1 MADIQTLR
9 EYREKLQDA
18 RFSGVRTL
26 RDSNGE
32 EVTYR
37 SQREI
42 ELAIA
47 AVDSEINHLQRARRS
62 GDRIG
67 APVAA

>member
-1 MADIQTLR
+1 MPDLTQLR
-9 EYREKLQDA
+9 RYRDDLQDA

-37 SQREI
+37 SQGEI
-42 ELAIA
+42 ERAIA
-47 AVDSEINHLQRARRS
+47 ALDSEIAALTRRRS
-62 GDRIG
+62 SLIYLQTSKG
-67 APVAA
+67 V

>member
-47 AVDSEINHLQRARRS
+47 AIDSEINHLQRWRAAL
-62 GDRIG
+62 IG
-67 APVAA
+67 LHTSKGL

>member
-47 AVDSEINHLQRARRS
+47 AIDSEINHLQRGR
-62 GDRIG
+62 
-67 APVAA
+67 AALIRLQSSKGL

>member
-47 AVDSEINHLQRARRS
+47 AIDSEINHLQRVR
-62 GDRIG
+62 
-67 APVAA
+67 AALIRLQTSKGL